1 MDSDKRIA
9 GLKIQT
15 AQERAHAVMEEVV
28 RVENKVYVSPCS
40 MRVLRFV
47 ADAASRIDGRL
58 ENEKSVANADLLS
71 PPELETRLHRVT
83 SLIPML
89 HVLLGF
95 VEGSDVHHS
104 PGQLLPTLRRY
115 VHSIFAASEI

>member
-28 RVENKVYVSPCS
+28 RVENKVYVSPGS

-71 PPELETRLHRVT
+71 PPELETRLTPRYKFDT
-83 SLIPML
+83 
-89 HVLLGF
+89 
-95 VEGSDVHHS
+95 
-104 PGQLLPTLRRY
+104 LPSCPAGLR
-115 VHSIFAASEI
+115 